1 MANNAQVQ
9 AMVAKL
15 AGKKTPFLN
24 DVEHSIYSYIS
35 GSSWQNCLTLVERRA
50 DGSKRFTWYPSEVFD
65 GYTGRLIAFLRKKPY
80 DGYDLDSYLTDG
92 VVARVTKEFENFYA
106 DNANAL
112 AEPLLKQ
119 LMADKVFVNML
130 AKEIVEASNSPLS
143 QAMKDK
149 LAEHLAHVLED
160 SMQVNISQIALD
172 GIQTIITKVVAGAA
186 ALPISNAVLAV
197 LLKNVAFFLKGA
209 IAKVMATTAF
219 KTMFAAAV
227 KKLVAVKII
236 AVLAAI
242 LAPVIGSVSIVY
254 IVAPLIAAFIAYEV
268 ATLPE
273 NMGEKVSVAVR
284 QELSGEFDKIST
296 NVVTEILKSLTK
308 DTLCALAKN
317 IAGDANFKDIVS
329 KLDKN

>member
-1 MANNAQVQ
+1 MSDNAQVQ
-9 AMVAKL
+9 VMVSKL
-15 AGKKTPFLN
+15 AANKTPFL
-24 DVEHSIYSYIS
+24 DEVERSIYAYITS
-35 GSSWQNCLTLVERRA
+35 CSWQQCLTLVERRT
-50 DGSKRFTWYPSEVFD
+50 DGSKRFTWYPSELSD

-80 DGYDLDSYLTDG
+80 EGYDLDSYLTDG
-92 VVARVTKEFENFYA
+92 VVERVTKKFEKFYA
-106 DNANAL
+106 DNSSAL

-149 LAEHLAHVLED
+149 LTEHLAHVLED

-172 GIQTIITKVVAGAA
+172 GIQTIITKIVAGAA

-219 KTMFAAAV
+219 KTMFATAV

-254 IVAPLIAAFIAYEV
+254 IVAPLLAAFIAYEV
-268 ATLPE
+268 ATLPK
-273 NMGEKVSVAVR
+273 NMGEKVSEAVR
-284 QELSGEFDKIST
+284 QELNGEFDKIST

-308 DTLCALAKN
+308 RTLSALAKN
-317 IAGDANFKDIVS
+317 IASDANFKDIVGQ
-329 KLDKN
+329 LDKN

>member
-1 MANNAQVQ
+1 MTDKAQVQ
-9 AMVAKL
+9 AMVSKL
-15 AGKKTPFLN
+15 AEKKKPFL
-24 DVEHSIYSYIS
+24 DEVERSIHTYIS
-35 GSSWQNCLTLVERRA
+35 SRSWQQCLTLVERRA
-50 DGSKRFTWYPSEVFD
+50 DGSKRLTWYPSEVFD
-65 GYTGRLIAFLRKKPY
+65 GYTGRLIAFLRKQPY
-80 DGYDLDSYLTDG
+80 KGYDLDSYLTDG
-92 VVARVTKEFENFYA
+92 VVERVTKKFEKFYA
-106 DNANAL
+106 DNSSDL

-119 LMADKVFVNML
+119 LLANKVFVNML

-149 LAEHLAHVLED
+149 LTAHLAHVLED
-160 SMQVNISQIALD
+160 SMQVNLSQIALN

-197 LLKNVAFFLKGA
+197 LLKNVAIFLKGA

-273 NMGEKVSVAVR
+273 NMAEKVSEAVR
-284 QELSGEFDKIST
+284 KELNGEFDNIST
-296 NVVTEILKSLTK
+296 NVVTEILKSLTTG
-308 DTLCALAKN
+308 TLSALAKD
-317 IAGDANFKDIVS
+317 IAGDANFKDIVGRLEKS
-329 KLDKN
+329 